1 MVRARQ
7 QAQADPT
14 VALAAVQLVA
24 PADVVAEAPGACAEQ
39 RCQPQAQHQVQRAM
53 RGALLQEAQAT
64 GQPAAQRVLAQQVQ
78 LQLLGALGALGG

>member
-1 MVRARQ
+1 MKDTGRRCSGNKATCGEASVWE
-7 QAQADPT
+7 
-14 VALAAVQLVA
+14 
-24 PADVVAEAPGACAEQ
+24 EAPCARGRVRGQ